1 MHASPSFENQPN
13 TNEVTVGE
21 LSLFELLNLE
31 PGPPSIIS
39 SMLSSSQNT
48 YLSCNEVWD
57 STTGIDTIR
66 ISSRKRIRK
75 EIGRFGRNIKQ
86 KLCCATFEE
95 DFLQVQTLINP
106 EISIE
111 NCTPIFHA
119 ESVSRLREAG
129 LQQLPNQP

>member
-21 LSLFELLNLE
+21 LRPFELLNLG
-31 PGPPSIIS
+31 PGPPSITS
-39 SMLSSSQNT
+39 SMPSSSQNT

-86 KLCCATFEE
+86 KLCCAMFDEE
-95 DFLQVQTLINP
+95 VLQVQILITP
-106 EISIE
+106 EISTE

-119 ESVSRLREAG
+119 ESVSGLREAG